1 MKIHKWSALL
11 TSNISTEIILSNF
24 KWVSNT
30 LASDLMQVIL
40 SIKPFLR
47 ASDSIHSCCVLEL
60 DTVVTL
66 QLGYFSHS
74 HSARLPQPHPR
85 SYQKKHSFL
94 FASNILILLFLDYFW
109 VHVIESPFHAPIQS
123 KANPPNKNNKL
134 KKTII
139 NSPTINPLP
148 CFSNINMQF
157 GRNSLCMIPFPPP
170 TNTSNLNNSTHGAK
184 KHSRAYN

>member
-1 MKIHKWSALL
+1 MKIHKWSALP

-24 KWVSNT
+24 KSVSNT

-94 FASNILILLFLDYFW
+94 LASNILILLFLDYF
-109 VHVIESPFHAPIQS
+109 
-123 KANPPNKNNKL
+123 
-134 KKTII
+134 
-139 NSPTINPLP
+139 
-148 CFSNINMQF
+148 
-157 GRNSLCMIPFPPP
+157 
-170 TNTSNLNNSTHGAK
+170 
-184 KHSRAYN
+184 